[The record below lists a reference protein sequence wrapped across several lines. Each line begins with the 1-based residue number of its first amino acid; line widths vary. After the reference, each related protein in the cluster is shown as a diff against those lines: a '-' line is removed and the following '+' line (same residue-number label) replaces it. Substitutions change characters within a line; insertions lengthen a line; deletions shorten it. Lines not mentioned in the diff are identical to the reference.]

1 MALDQAKRQSDQVS
15 GVSNVAYD
23 LVTILHNKLQAISA
37 MEIYKKDAQ
46 QSGDREVATLLEEFE
61 RRDSE
66 DVSRLKQLVA
76 SRLR

>member
-1 MALDQAKRQSDQVS
+1 MALDQAKRQSDQAS

-23 LVTILHNKLQAISA
+23 LVSILHNKLQAISA

-46 QSGDREVATLLEEFE
+46 QAGDREVATLLEEFE

-66 DVSRLKQLVA
+66 DVNRLKQLVA